1 MLAEK
6 PARRFRYSKIAR
18 PYQTS
23 CEDAKDRGTE
33 ICSDGSSVYLYYS
46 VKLKIIDESFH
57 TMNEIRLKCLLTV
70 ALIFSLV
77 ACAPQSEL
85 VRTKSEVSDVREDL
99 YATKTKVQDI
109 QQRLDVLDTNIKGTV
124 DLQKAMADY
133 GAKSDQLVT
142 DMQLLQGK
150 LEENNYRISEL
161 AQKLDDKSFK
171 IVELTAKVE
180 ELESKLKLQSGT
192 TSTVTKQSGTA
203 SSKTPEPSDAYRQ
216 AKNDYDKK
224 NIDLALAGFQNY
236 IAQFPNA
243 SQSDNAQYWIGEC
256 YYAKKEFSKAIDA
269 FAKVI
274 KSYPKS
280 EKVAGAKLK
289 IGFSYLNERNNAK
302 AREYLNKVI
311 KEHPSTDEARLAKE
325 KLKKV
330 GK

>member
-1 MLAEK
+1 MTDITL
-6 PARRFRYSKIAR
+6 RYSCTLA
-18 PYQTS
+18 
-23 CEDAKDRGTE
+23 
-33 ICSDGSSVYLYYS
+33 
-46 VKLKIIDESFH
+46 
-57 TMNEIRLKCLLTV
+57 LLFLL
-70 ALIFSLV
+70 A
-77 ACAPQSEL
+77 ACAPQAEL
-85 VRTKSEVSDVREDL
+85 VRTKSEVADIREDL
-99 YATKTKVQDI
+99 YATKAKVQEM
-109 QQRLDVLDTNIKGTV
+109 QQRLELIDSNIKGTV

-171 IVELTAKVE
+171 IAELTARVE
-180 ELESKLKLQSGT
+180 ELEARLKIQSGS
-192 TSTVTKQSGTA
+192 TSTVTRSSGTA
-203 SSKTPEPSDAYRQ
+203 SSSSKTPEPSDVYRQ
-216 AKNDYDKK
+216 AKNDYDKR

-236 IAQFPNA
+236 LAQFPNA
-243 SQSDNAQYWIGEC
+243 SQADNAQYWIGEC
-256 YYAKKEFSKAIDA
+256 YYAKKDFGKAIDA

-274 KSYPKS
+274 KNYPKS
-280 EKVAGAKLK
+280 EKTAGAKLK

-311 KEHPSTDEARLAKE
+311 KEHPSTDEAKLAKD